1 MSKPDIIAAL
11 DMVIGCFEKLRI
23 PYYIGGSVASS
34 AYGLSR
40 TTVDVDLIADIKIHQ
55 VDHLVEALK
64 KDYYIDADMITNAIN
79 RSTSFNLIH
88 LKTMIKI
95 DVFIPKAQPYDSKA
109 LARRQPD
116 TLDEESSRMF
126 YLSSPEDVILSK
138 LQWYQ
143 KGGQVS
149 QQQWKDVLG
158 VLKVQS
164 DKLDSEYL
172 RYWASRLN
180 LSDLLNRS
188 FDDAGITEG

>member
-1 MSKPDIIAAL
+1 MNKPDIIAAL
-11 DMVIGCFEKLRI
+11 DMVIECFEKLRI

-55 VDHLVEALK
+55 VDHLVKALK
-64 KDYYIDADMITNAIN
+64 KNYYIDADMITNAIN
-79 RSTSFNLIH
+79 TTTSFNLIH

-95 DVFIPKAQPYDSKA
+95 DVFIPKAEPYDSKA
-109 LARRQPD
+109 LTRRKPD

-149 QQQWKDVLG
+149 QQQFKDVLG
-158 VLKVQS
+158 VLKVQG

-172 RYWASRLN
+172 RHWASRLN

-188 FDDAGITEG
+188 FEDVGMTDR